1 MTQAKVISVNPN
13 RQLELPEELLQ
24 RLNPG
29 DEYLLWQTEDTILLK
44 KIQKPAAFDALMAKV
59 TALGPDPEQLSM
71 QDLTALVKE
80 VRHEP
85 SQA

>member
-13 RQLELPEELLQ
+13 RQLELPEDLLQ

-44 KIQKPAAFDALMAKV
+44 KIQKPAACDALMAKV
-59 TALGPDPEQLSM
+59 AALGPDPEQLSM